1 MKKTTYIFLLFL
13 LLAGCSFDKLTTQ
26 NKIVDPNSYKTNVV
40 FDKEKSDYAL
50 QTLKKSIQTSSK
62 DKMLLVKEETD
73 NIGFTHFKYQQYY
86 DEIKVQGGEYIIHK
100 KGEYISSISGNFYDN
115 LNINTI
121 PTISEEQAFDY
132 AIREIPASQ
141 YAWEAKNE
149 KRPKGEIIIA
159 PLKGNF
165 EKDNFRLC
173 WKFDVSTS
181 KPKITSFSVF
191 IDANNG
197 QVVNKI
203 SLINNEDATGVAYTL
218 YNSNPV
224 NITTDYYWD
233 WIGYE
238 YRLQETARPIRTYD
252 SGFLFEIALAS
263 DYEDD
268 DNYWNYSGDDNT
280 LAACQVH
287 WGIEKIYD
295 FYYSEF
301 NRNSYDNLG
310 SLIKSYVDYD
320 YSVLPF
326 NDNINASWLGDEQVM
341 VYGSGGYDNQGQFVD
356 YVVGL
361 DIVGH
366 EFTHAVTQ
374 FTAGLIYQNE
384 SGALNESFSDIIG
397 TCIEFNT
404 YSDAN
409 WLIAEDIYGFSD
421 YFRSMQNPNLKN
433 HPDTYNG
440 TYWYA
445 GANDNGGVHTNSGV
459 QNYWFYLLSEGG
471 NGNNDLGNNYNV
483 SGVGI
488 EKAAQIAYRAL
499 AYYLT
504 SNSNYYSSYAAT
516 MHAAIDL
523 YGEGSNEYLATKNAW
538 YAVGIGEPQECTATN
553 TLTAQS
559 GNFADNSGTGNYQ
572 NFTYCKWL
580 IQPPGATSITLN
592 FTAFNTELNYDF
604 VKVYKGATVNSPLL
618 GSFSGSSIPNTIT
631 ANTDKLLV
639 VFSSDELEVAQGW
652 SATYFTNLST
662 GVSVAEQENSIKIF
676 PNPFSQ
682 NLIVQSEKYNLEKLT
697 LFDIVG
703 KKVFEKS
710 SENSHQIE
718 LNLVFIPKGVYL
730 IQLTDKLGNI
740 VKQQKITKQ

>member
-1 MKKTTYIFLLFL
+1 MKKITYIFLLFL
-13 LLAGCSFDKLTTQ
+13 LLSGCSFDKLTTQ

-100 KGEYISSISGNFYDN
+100 KGEDISSISGNFYDN

-181 KPKITSFSVF
+181 KPKISSFSVF

-252 SGFLFEIALAS
+252 SGFLLEIALAS

-280 LAACQVH
+280 LAGCHVH
-287 WGIEKIYD
+287 WSMEQVYD
-295 FYYSEF
+295 YYQTNF
-301 NRNSYDNLG
+301 NRNSYDNNFG
-310 SLIKSYVDYD
+310 YIESYVDYD
-320 YSVLPF
+320 FSQTNTYL
-326 NDNINASWLGDEQVM
+326 NQNASWNGTYFAFGD
-341 VYGSGGYDNQGQFVD
+341 GGPNAD
-356 YVVGL
+356 YVAGL
-361 DIVGH
+361 DIVAH

-397 TCIEFNT
+397 ASIEYYVYGT
-404 YSDAN
+404 GAN
-409 WLIAEDIYGFSD
+409 WLHGEDAFNFTD
-421 YFRSMQNPNLKN
+421 CDRSLQNPNLKN
-433 HPDTYNG
+433 QPDTYNG
-440 TYWYA
+440 TYWYTD
-445 GANDNGGVHTNSGV
+445 ANDNGGVHTNSGV

-703 KKVFEKS
+703 KKIFEKS
-710 SENSHQIE
+710 TENSHQIE
-718 LNLVFIPKGVYL
+718 LNLAFIPKGLYL

-740 VKQQKITKQ
+740 VKQQKIIKQ